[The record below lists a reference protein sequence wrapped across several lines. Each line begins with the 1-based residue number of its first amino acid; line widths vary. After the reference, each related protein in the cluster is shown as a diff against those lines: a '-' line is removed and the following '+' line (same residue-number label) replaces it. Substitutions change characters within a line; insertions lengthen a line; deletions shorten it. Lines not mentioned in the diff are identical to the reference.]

1 MNCSKLQ
8 TKRQRYRLQSQLLT
22 FIPMETLHHPDAPA
36 AIGPYAQAIVAGGFV
51 FCSGQTP
58 LVPASMRIEAD
69 TIEEQ
74 TRQVLANLNV
84 VLSSRGLGLAD
95 IVKTTVFLK
104 NFADFNRMNAVYGIA
119 FGTHR
124 PARTTVEVSRL
135 PLDALVEIECIAA
148 IPATAAAQPTLG
160 R

>member
-1 MNCSKLQ
+1 
-8 TKRQRYRLQSQLLT
+8 
-22 FIPMETLHHPDAPA
+22 METLHHPDAPQA
-36 AIGPYAQAIVAGGFV
+36 VGPYAQAIVAGGFV

-58 LVPASMRIEAD
+58 LVPATSGQTPLVPATMRIEAT
-69 TIEEQ
+69 TIEDQ
-74 TRQVLANLNV
+74 TRQVLHNLRT
-84 VLSSRGLGLAD
+84 VLASRSLGLEA

-104 NFADFNRMNAVYGIA
+104 NFADFGRMNTVYA
-119 FGTHR
+119 EVFGTHR

-148 IPATAAAQPTLG
+148 LPDG

>member
-1 MNCSKLQ
+1 
-8 TKRQRYRLQSQLLT
+8 
-22 FIPMETLHHPDAPA
+22 METLHHPDAPQ

-58 LVPASMRIEAD
+58 LVPASMSIEAD

-74 TRQVLANLNV
+74 TRQVLANLST
-84 VLSSRGLGLAD
+84 VLSSRRLGLAD
-95 IVKTTVFLK
+95 VVKTTVFLK
-104 NFADFNRMNAVYGIA
+104 NFADFNRMNAVYGSV
-119 FGTHR
+119 FGAHR

-135 PLDALVEIECIAA
+135 PLDALVEIECVAI
-148 IPATAAAQPTLG
+148 IPAVADSRSVPE

>member
-1 MNCSKLQ
+1 
-8 TKRQRYRLQSQLLT
+8 
-22 FIPMETLHHPDAPA
+22 METLHHPDAPQ

-58 LVPASMRIEAD
+58 IVPASTRIEAD

-74 TRQVLANLNV
+74 TRQVLANLHT

-95 IVKTTVFLK
+95 VVKTTVFLK
-104 NFADFNRMNAVYGIA
+104 NFADFSRMNAVYGSV
-119 FGTHR
+119 FGAHR

-148 IPATAAAQPTLG
+148 IPPVAAAQPAPE

>member
-1 MNCSKLQ
+1 
-8 TKRQRYRLQSQLLT
+8 
-22 FIPMETLHHPDAPA
+22 MEIIHHPDAPQA
-36 AIGPYAQAIVAGGFV
+36 VGPYSQAIEAGGFV

-69 TIEEQ
+69 TIEAQ
-74 TRQVLANLNV
+74 TRQALANLAT
-84 VLSSRGLGLAD
+84 VLAARHLGLAD

-104 NFADFNRMNAVYGIA
+104 NFADFARMNAVYA
-119 FGTHR
+119 DVFGAHR

-135 PLDALVEIECIAA
+135 PLEALVEIECIAA
-148 IPATAAAQPTLG
+148 LPNA

>member
-1 MNCSKLQ
+1 
-8 TKRQRYRLQSQLLT
+8 
-22 FIPMETLHHPDAPA
+22 MEILHHPEAPDAV
-36 AIGPYAQAIVAGGFV
+36 GPYAQAIMAGGFV

-58 LVPASMRIEAD
+58 LVPATMRIEAT

-74 TRQVLANLNV
+74 TRQVLHNLHT
-84 VLSSRGLGLAD
+84 VLASRSLGLAD

-104 NFADFNRMNAVYGIA
+104 NFADFQRMNAVYA
-119 FGTHR
+119 EVFGAHR

-135 PLDALVEIECIAA
+135 PLEALVEIECIAA
-148 IPATAAAQPTLG
+148 LPDA